1 MAFYS
6 RADRIGLK
14 IQKAITDLMQK
25 KIQDPRLE
33 MVTVSNVKMSP
44 DLRVA
49 FIYVTTYSREI
60 KKSQVL
66 EGCKRSGGFMKKHI
80 GSGLGLKYMPEFR
93 FIYDDSFD
101 KAAKMDALI
110 SSVVDPL
117 AKEDKDVSQDN
128 VGNLDHQNRD

>member
-6 RADRIGLK
+6 RSDRIGLK

-33 MVTVSNVKMSP
+33 MVTISHVKMSP

-49 FIYVTTYSREI
+49 FVYVTTYSREI

-66 EGCKRSGGFMKKHI
+66 EGFKRSGGFIKKQI

-101 KAAKMDALI
+101 KAARMDALI
-110 SSVVDPL
+110 DSVVDPL
-117 AKEDKDVSQDN
+117 PADGQDRN
-128 VGNLDHQNRD
+128 

>member
-14 IQKAITDLMQK
+14 IQKAITDLIQK

-33 MVTVSNVKMSP
+33 MLTVSNVKMSP

-49 FIYVTTYSREI
+49 FVYVTTYSKDI

-66 EGCKRSGGFMKKHI
+66 EGCKRSGGFIKKQI
-80 GSGLGLKYMPEFR
+80 GSSLGLKYMPEFR

-101 KAAKMDALI
+101 KAARMDALI
-110 SSVVDPL
+110 TSVTEP
-117 AKEDKDVSQDN
+117 QD
-128 VGNLDHQNRD
+128 RD